1 MAEISIRILIMFIWE
16 KNIKMPDNLYNELID
31 AIRNETSYYN
41 RYDGSSGLTNATYEN
56 TQNEYFTSFFDD
68 SFKIEGLYE
77 FYGEII
83 KEMMGQL
90 GMWNRSVYEFEL
102 WTQRYNIGTTAH
114 DPHDHFSG
122 CEIISFNHI
131 IDATEKKCFYF
142 QDDDENKIYPGKQDS
157 GHFFAWPPWRVHG
170 ADKVTE
176 PNVNR
181 LIVAGNISLH
191 EYYDLED
198 KKLVCQEPEKYC
210 YVWRCFQL

>member
-16 KNIKMPDNLYNELID
+16 KNVKMPDNVYNQLID
-31 AIRNETSYYN
+31 AIGNETSYYN

-68 SFKIEGLYE
+68 IFKIEGLYD
-77 FYGEII
+77 FYGEVI
-83 KEMMGQL
+83 KEMMSQL
-90 GMWNRSVYEFEL
+90 GMWNRSRYEFEL

-114 DPHDHFSG
+114 EPHDHFSG

-142 QDDDENKIYPGKQDS
+142 QDDEENKIYPGKQDS

-181 LIVAGNISLH
+181 LIVAGNISLK
-191 EYYDLED
+191 EYFDLED
-198 KKLVCQEPEKYC
+198 KRLVCQEPQDNC

>member
-1 MAEISIRILIMFIWE
+1 MAEISIRFLIMFIWE
-16 KNIKMPDNLYNELID
+16 KNIKMPSSLHSRLID

-68 SFKIEGLYE
+68 SFKIEGLYD

-83 KEMMGQL
+83 KEMMSQL
-90 GMWNRSVYEFEL
+90 GMWNRSRYEFEL
-102 WTQRYNIGTTAH
+102 WTQRYNCDTDSH
-114 DPHDHFSG
+114 LPHEHFSG
-122 CEIISFNHI
+122 CEAISFNHI

-142 QDDDENKIYPGKQDS
+142 QDDEENKIYPGKQDS

-176 PNVNR
+176 SNVNR
-181 LIVAGNISLH
+181 LIIAGNISLK
-191 EYYDLED
+191 EYFDLED
-198 KKLVCQEPEKYC
+198 KKLVCQEPQDNC